1 MFIGIKVMW
10 NITRGILLH
19 NLENKNLA
27 KKISCHCLHHH
38 FDHPHLY
45 HIHHSNLPQL
55 VPYV

>member
-27 KKISCHCLHHH
+27 KKICL
-38 FDHPHLY
+38 
-45 HIHHSNLPQL
+45 SLPSSSL
-55 VPYV
+55 